1 MGPRRTGVGIGG
13 HCAWGQAVVVV
24 VIPHSLPGPFPMPIA
39 ETATVADFARI
50 VSPGTGAPP
59 HTSPL
64 LIAPVPMVEHVG
76 ILDRGYG
83 GVCCAGKLGEGGTTL
98 RGGRNRRRRWI
109 SLGYVL
115 GIAVVIVLIIGLI
128 LVILPDP
135 LAH

>member
-1 MGPRRTGVGIGG
+1 MGPGCRRRCYPALI
-13 HCAWGQAVVVV
+13 AWPLSYADSRNGNRCRLRPYCFSRDRGSSPYLP
-24 VIPHSLPGPFPMPIA
+24 IIDCPGPHGG
-39 ETATVADFARI
+39 ARWD
-50 VSPGTGAPP
+50 TGP
-59 HTSPL
+59 
-64 LIAPVPMVEHVG
+64 
-76 ILDRGYG
+76 GYG